1 LGLSLL
7 ENTIDKP
14 KKKYRV
20 WLNKNLS
27 STLRVLENFREVGDS
42 ERFELI
48 CSHPDANNPVAFA
61 ADLFE
66 QEPGKRSTTDSA
78 YVDYCLALAKRH
90 KVDLFIPGRRLL
102 VLAEHKERFEAAG
115 VKLLLPAD
123 STTLRI
129 IDNKALLYK
138 HLANTEMVAIPAYA
152 TVCDW
157 DAFESLV
164 LTLQSLGHQA
174 CFKPTV
180 GIYGMGFHA
189 ITSNGT
195 AIDRFLAGDS
205 TLISLDEAGYYL
217 RQRPHFRELLVMQY
231 LPGDEHSVDCLAVE
245 GQLKVCVSR
254 VKSQK
259 EYQVLEDNPELFEQV
274 RQLTDYLKLN
284 GLFNIQ
290 FKDDAAGKAHLL
302 EINARMSGGLP
313 MACLSGINFLYWAVK
328 LALEPDD
335 CSDIPEPKRNLKV
348 RDVSQA
354 IALR

>member
-1 LGLSLL
+1 MA
-7 ENTIDKP
+7 
-14 KKKYRV
+14 
-20 WLNKNLS
+20 
-27 STLRVLENFREVGDS
+27 DS
-42 ERFELI
+42 GRFELL
-48 CSHPDANNPVAFA
+48 CSHPDADNPVAFA

-90 KVDLFIPGRRLL
+90 KVDLFIPGRRLQ

-129 IDNKALLYK
+129 IDNKALLYQ
-138 HLANTEMVAIPAYA
+138 HLADTEMAAIPLHA

-157 DAFESLV
+157 DAFESQV
-164 LTLQSLGHQA
+164 LALQSLGHQA

-195 AIDRFLAGDS
+195 AIDRFLTGDN
-205 TLISLDEAGYYL
+205 TFISMDEASYYL
-217 RQRPHFRELLVMQY
+217 RQRPSFRELLVMQY
-231 LPGDEHSVDCLAVE
+231 LPGNEHSVDCLASN

-274 RQLTDYLKLN
+274 RQLTNYLKLN

-290 FKDDAAGKAHLL
+290 FKDDAAGKPQLL

-313 MACLSGINFLYWAVK
+313 MACLSGINFLYWAAK
-328 LALEPDD
+328 LVLEPDD
-335 CSDIPEPKRNLKV
+335 SCDIPLPMRNIKV

-354 IALR
+354 VALR